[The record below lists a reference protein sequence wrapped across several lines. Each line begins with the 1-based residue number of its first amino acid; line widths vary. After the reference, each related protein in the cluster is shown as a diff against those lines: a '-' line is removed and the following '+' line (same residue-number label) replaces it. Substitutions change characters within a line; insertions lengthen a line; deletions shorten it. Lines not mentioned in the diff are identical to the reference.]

1 MSSESQYSR
10 QLAREGFSTVYV
22 WQDAPNAFYPDHVH
36 MGDSAHVILEG
47 ELSLTM
53 RGNARTYR
61 EGDRVD
67 VPGGTVHS
75 AKIGPAGCRY
85 LIGEK

>member
-1 MSSESQYSR
+1 MSIEGQFGR
-10 QLAREGFSTVYV
+10 QLEREGFSTLYV
-22 WQDAPNAFYPDHVH
+22 WRDSPNAFYPDHVH
-36 MGDSAHVILEG
+36 AGDSAHVILEG

-53 RGNARTYR
+53 LGNTRTYR
-61 EGDRVD
+61 EGERVD

>member
-1 MSSESQYSR
+1 
-10 QLAREGFSTVYV
+10 
-22 WQDAPNAFYPDHVH
+22 